1 MSKFHDF
8 IEDESGAYTVWSLVW
23 FSLYVAIG
31 GLAVDMTDA
40 YRTQSLL
47 QSTGDASSLAAVMS
61 LPDEADGRAQALSY
75 SKDNMLQGNNGT
87 VLRGSD
93 VTFGTYEIAT
103 RTFTPGDT
111 SNMNFLKP
119 DAAMVLTRRAS
130 ANENPLATNFLRII
144 GLQEWD
150 VNTTS
155 IAIKYIP
162 ECIRGGFVAY
172 NRVDTNS
179 NNNYFNQI
187 CIHGQNLVEDNGQD
201 CAVEVQNGSDFETG
215 VIVSMPYKPDL
226 CRLPQVY
233 NNNTGLEAAHT
244 EGDVYPADVAKLG
257 EIIAGLT
264 DIVTPDNPYLPG
276 YIDLAPT
283 DGFPVIINETNSFSG
298 PYLPGHIYDI
308 SCSGG
313 SDLTLPTNTIIEDV
327 VIVSECGIRA
337 SNGLAL
343 TNVAIASKGV
353 GNGQDPLS
361 SHQINFASRPN
372 LGSATFCAT
381 GDGGVEIYAL
391 ASAHIAAGT
400 VASGIRVVVGGDLEM
415 TAQVDILGVS
425 AQAGNDIDHT
435 SNGDAGLCPQGT
447 LPPGVFA
454 YHHRLVY

>member
-1 MSKFHDF
+1 MSKFHGF

-47 QSTGDASSLAAVMS
+47 QATGDASSLAAVMS
-61 LPDEADGRAQALSY
+61 LPDEADGRSQAIAY
-75 SKDNMLQGNNGT
+75 SKDNMLQNNNGT

-111 SNMNFLKP
+111 SNMNFEKP
-119 DAAMVLTRRAS
+119 DAAMVLTRRAA

-144 GLQEWD
+144 GLTDWD
-150 VNTTS
+150 VNTAS
-155 IAIKYIP
+155 IAIKYVP

-179 NNNYFNQI
+179 NNYYFNNI
-187 CIHGQNLVEDNGQD
+187 CIHGQNLVDDNGQN
-201 CAVEVQNGSDFETG
+201 CAVEVQNGGTFDPG
-215 VIVSMPYKPDL
+215 VIVSMPNKPDL

-244 EGDVYPADVAKLG
+244 EGDVYPADVAKLE
-257 EIIAGLT
+257 EIIDGLT
-264 DIVTPDNPYLPG
+264 DLVTVDNPYLPS
-276 YIDLAPT
+276 YITASSVT
-283 DGFPVIINETNSFSG
+283 QINNSYAG
-298 PYLPGHIYDI
+298 PYVAGEVYYAT
-308 SCSGG
+308 CQGG
-313 SDLTLPTNTIIEDV
+313 NDLTLPSNTTIEDV
-327 VIVSECGIRA
+327 VIVSECGIR
-337 SNGLAL
+337 SDTGLTL
-343 TNVAIASKGV
+343 TNVAIGSKGV
-353 GNGQDPLS
+353 GNGQDPLA
-361 SHQINFASRPN
+361 SHQINFASQPN
-372 LGSATFCAT
+372 LGSTTFCAT
-381 GDGGVEIYAL
+381 GDGGVEIYAY

-400 VASGIRVVVGGDLEM
+400 VASGLRVVVGGDLEL

-435 SNGDAGLCPQGT
+435 SNGDAGLCPNGT

-454 YHHRLVY
+454 WHHRLVY